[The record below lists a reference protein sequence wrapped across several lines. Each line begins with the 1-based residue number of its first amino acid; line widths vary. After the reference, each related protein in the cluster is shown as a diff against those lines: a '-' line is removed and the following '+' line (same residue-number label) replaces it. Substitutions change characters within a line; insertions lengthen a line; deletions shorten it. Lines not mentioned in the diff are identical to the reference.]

1 MRRASCLLRISA
13 GQVQGVWEGASRSG
27 SQRLEAAADF
37 STSEDAPTL
46 RDAVDAVLAA
56 ILPPRRLTSPFVCV
70 TLEGSLIMAAIL
82 PFAKLPKTEEDRRL
96 VISQRFCREHRLEA
110 GKFEVV
116 GSPLHG
122 PKTASP
128 KTESGRILCLAVEQD
143 VLRQIESALGGRGLY
158 ADIITPEYLQ
168 KFGQINGGELE
179 KPGISLFE
187 GNGFRTILV
196 WDGEGAIAHI
206 ATVRRPARQDLEGQR
221 RMAVRIKRYAQIVSR
236 QDAPVALYIERRA
249 AGDISKDLAS
259 SRGLKL
265 LAWPGDGPDS
275 RKGAPK

>member
-1 MRRASCLLRISA
+1 
-13 GQVQGVWEGASRSG
+13 
-27 SQRLEAAADF
+27 
-37 STSEDAPTL
+37 
-46 RDAVDAVLAA
+46 
-56 ILPPRRLTSPFVCV
+56 
-70 TLEGSLIMAAIL
+70 
-82 PFAKLPKTEEDRRL
+82 
-96 VISQRFCREHRLEA
+96 
-110 GKFEVV
+110 
-116 GSPLHG
+116 
-122 PKTASP
+122 
-128 KTESGRILCLAVEQD
+128 LAVERD

-168 KFGQINGGELE
+168 KFSQINGGELE

-221 RMAVRIKRYAQIVSR
+221 RMATRIRRYAQIVSR
-236 QDAPVALYIERRA
+236 QDAPVALYIERRG

-265 LAWPGDGPDS
+265 LAWPGERPNP
-275 RKGAPK
+275 RKGAAK